1 MVERT
6 FSEYEAVLIS
16 QTPVDQYV
24 NLPADLQNGALKAI
38 YDAATAPTLESA
50 TPGNAEGPLSWTAE
64 AGAGNPVNFTLQ

>member
-6 FSEYEAVLIS
+6 FSEYKAGLIS

-38 YDAATAPTLESA
+38 YDAATANGTKSA
-50 TPGNAEGPLSWTAE
+50 
-64 AGAGNPVNFTLQ
+64 NFEDGDIPY